1 LDITIFICQSKAGI
15 NPLVSKLI
23 YQHSQG
29 GILMKVQLVTDSASD
44 IPKALI
50 DKYNIEVVPLNIIFD
65 NQSYKDQIEI
75 DTHTF
80 YEMMSR
86 NKELPKTSQPTP
98 QAFAEAFRKAHVRG
112 PVLCIT
118 LSSGLSGTYQ
128 SALLAKKMVDFEV
141 EIIDSLTASIGIG
154 LLVVEACE
162 LAEKGYNLHEIKT
175 KILEYRQ
182 ELKTYFTL
190 NTLENAVKGGRVA
203 KWEGSIAQILSI
215 KPVMSFLPDG
225 SVGNQ
230 EKISGRKRAIKRI
243 IQLIE
248 NLSKDCTNRRLGI
261 AHAMVE
267 EEVEYIVKELKRII
281 QPKEIIVTRLGP
293 VLGTHG
299 GFGTIGV
306 VI

>member
-1 LDITIFICQSKAGI
+1 
-15 NPLVSKLI
+15 
-23 YQHSQG
+23 
-29 GILMKVQLVTDSASD
+29 
-44 IPKALI
+44 
-50 DKYNIEVVPLNIIFD
+50 
-65 NQSYKDQIEI
+65 
-75 DTHTF
+75 
-80 YEMMSR
+80 
-86 NKELPKTSQPTP
+86 
-98 QAFAEAFRKAHVRG
+98 
-112 PVLCIT
+112 
-118 LSSGLSGTYQ
+118 
-128 SALLAKKMVDFEV
+128 
-141 EIIDSLTASIGIG
+141 
-154 LLVVEACE
+154 
-162 LAEKGYNLHEIKT
+162 
-175 KILEYRQ
+175 
-182 ELKTYFTL
+182 
-190 NTLENAVKGGRVA
+190 VA

-230 EKISGRKRAIKRI
+230 EKIRGRKRAIKRI